1 MKKNLFYLFALVCS
15 MSLFIACSDDDP
27 DYSTA
32 IDGEIVGNYKGT
44 LNVTVQGQLLGKDIP
59 QKISVAKAGPAAI
72 NLSLKDFSFMG
83 IPVGDVELSNCEL
96 SKKGDTY
103 TFTGV
108 QKLDV
113 QTLSCTINA
122 AGTVANGQVKIDMD
136 IAAVV
141 NGESQQVKVVYE
153 GKRLNGSESSE
164 AKILSFAFD
173 PSNEANAVVTE
184 QPKLDE
190 ATNTFTFKVLD
201 DATSEELKALVP
213 TVKVSDKATYSVEG
227 GTADFSQTV
236 VYTVVAEDGTATIY
250 KVISPSKTS
259 LMKFPLDEWET
270 VKEGSYAEYWA
281 PQPADQLASSNGG
294 VKMVNGSANP
304 VGYPVMVEEA
314 GYKGKAAKLVTLD
327 ARGNALTAKN
337 APLAS
342 GSLFTGKF
350 NSYNSPFKDD

>member
-1 MKKNLFYLFALVCS
+1 
-15 MSLFIACSDDDP
+15 
-27 DYSTA
+27 
-32 IDGEIVGNYKGT
+32 
-44 LNVTVQGQLLGKDIP
+44 
-59 QKISVAKAGPAAI
+59 
-72 NLSLKDFSFMG
+72 MG

-164 AKILSFAFD
+164 AKILSFSFD

-250 KVISPSKTS
+250 KVISPSK
-259 LMKFPLDEWET
+259 PL
-270 VKEGSYAEYWA
+270 
-281 PQPADQLASSNGG
+281 
-294 VKMVNGSANP
+294 
-304 VGYPVMVEEA
+304 
-314 GYKGKAAKLVTLD
+314 
-327 ARGNALTAKN
+327 
-337 APLAS
+337 
-342 GSLFTGKF
+342 
-350 NSYNSPFKDD
+350 

>member
-141 NGESQQVKVVYE
+141 NGES
-153 GKRLNGSESSE
+153 
-164 AKILSFAFD
+164 
-173 PSNEANAVVTE
+173 
-184 QPKLDE
+184 
-190 ATNTFTFKVLD
+190 
-201 DATSEELKALVP
+201 
-213 TVKVSDKATYSVEG
+213 
-227 GTADFSQTV
+227 
-236 VYTVVAEDGTATIY
+236 
-250 KVISPSKTS
+250 
-259 LMKFPLDEWET
+259 
-270 VKEGSYAEYWA
+270 
-281 PQPADQLASSNGG
+281 
-294 VKMVNGSANP
+294 
-304 VGYPVMVEEA
+304 
-314 GYKGKAAKLVTLD
+314 
-327 ARGNALTAKN
+327 
-337 APLAS
+337 
-342 GSLFTGKF
+342 
-350 NSYNSPFKDD
+350 